1 MARVTFAVLF
11 LLLCI
16 YEGANLTGYSWKRH
30 QVVPERELIDAAIR
44 YSYPGIY
51 ANAQELRRDY
61 ASFRPE
67 VRYWGSWTWSVENG
81 VFEKL
86 LGLTN
91 YQVRLPEE
99 IVMVSKDGVAQFSRG
114 DSSCGGDG
122 PCPPTQP
129 DRPER
134 GIVGTVQDG
143 PPDFAVSSD
152 FTLAWKNQEGGQ
164 LFKSGH
170 CFAAAIVT
178 PESTQL
184 RITLANGDE
193 RTVRTGYGY
202 YLVSVRSDAQARMR
216 ISKAMFERSRRCSDE
231 ARQAWPNV
239 GGVAWK
245 R

>member
-1 MARVTFAVLF
+1 MVRLSFAVLF
-11 LLLCI
+11 LLLSI
-16 YEGANLTGYSWKRH
+16 YEAANLTGYSWQRR
-30 QVVPERELIDAAIR
+30 QVVPEQELIDAAIR

-51 ANAQELRRDY
+51 ADAQELRRDY
-61 ASFRPE
+61 STFRPE

-91 YQVRLPEE
+91 YQVRLPED

-114 DSSCGGDG
+114 DTSCAGDG
-122 PCPPTQP
+122 ECPITPP

-134 GIVGTVQDG
+134 GIVGTVQEG
-143 PPDFAVSSD
+143 PPDYATSSD
-152 FTLAWKNQEGGQ
+152 FTLAWKDQDSGQ

-170 CFAAAIVT
+170 CFAASIVT
-178 PESTQL
+178 ADSTQL
-184 RITLANGDE
+184 RIKLADGGE
-193 RTVRTGYGY
+193 HTVRTGYGY
-202 YLVSVRSDAQARMR
+202 YLVSVRSDGQARMR
-216 ISKAMFERSRRCSDE
+216 ISKAMFEQSRNCSDE

-239 GGVAWK
+239 GGSAWK